1 MTRRPAFTRIVDAL
15 PATVPFVGPE
25 TQERKRGAPFLARL
39 GANEN
44 GFGPSP
50 KAVAAMCAAAS
61 ESWCYGDPENHDL
74 REAIAAHL
82 GVGPQNVM
90 VGGGIDGLL
99 GLVVR
104 QYVEP
109 GEAVVNSLGGYPTL
123 NYHVNG
129 FGGKLVHVPYRG
141 DHEDPD
147 ALVEAARQ
155 TSAKILYFANPD
167 NPMGSWHEADVVKA
181 LIEAVPEETMLIL
194 DEAYCEFAPAS
205 ALPDIGV
212 IRPNLL
218 RMRTFSKAYGMA
230 GMRCG
235 YAIGDETSIAAF
247 DKVRNHFGITRVTQ
261 AACVAALADQDH
273 MRATVARVHRARARI
288 GEIATENGLNALPSA
303 TNFVTI
309 DCGRDGAHALAVMN
323 GLVERGI
330 FVRKPGA
337 PGLDRCIR
345 VSCGPDEAL
354 DIFAAKLRETLRALG

>member
-50 KAVAAMCAAAS
+50 RALEAIARTAP
-61 ESWCYGDPENHDL
+61 ESWCYGDPENHEL
-74 REAIAAHL
+74 KAAIAAHHGL
-82 GVGPQNVM
+82 KPENIAP
-90 VGGGIDGLL
+90 GGGIDGLL
-99 GLVVR
+99 GLIVR

-109 GEAVVNSLGGYPTL
+109 GDPVVNSLGGYPTF
-123 NYHVNG
+123 NYHVSG
-129 FGGKLVHVPYRG
+129 FGGQLVTVPYRQ
-141 DHEDPD
+141 DHEDPE
-147 ALVEAARQ
+147 ALVEAARR
-155 TSAKILYFANPD
+155 TKAKILYFANPD
-167 NPMGSWHEADVVKA
+167 NPMGSWHEAGTVMA
-181 LIEAVPEETMLIL
+181 LIDAVPEDTLLIL

-205 ALPDIGV
+205 AFPPMDV

-235 YAIGDETSIAAF
+235 YAIGDETSIRAF
-247 DKVRNHFGITRVTQ
+247 DKIRNHFGIARVTQ
-261 AACVAALADQDH
+261 AACIAALADQDYLK
-273 MRATVARVHRARARI
+273 ATVTKVHRARERI
-288 GEIATENGLNALPSA
+288 GAIAAENGLRALPSA
-303 TNFVTI
+303 TNFVAI
-309 DCGRDGAHALAVMN
+309 DCGRDGAYALSVMN

-330 FVRKPGA
+330 FVRKPAA

-354 DIFAAKLRETLRALG
+354 DAFAEQLSATLMALG

>member
-1 MTRRPAFTRIVDAL
+1 MPRRPAFTRIVDAL

-50 KAVAAMCAAAS
+50 RAVEAMCRTAP

-74 REAIAAHL
+74 KEAIARHL
-82 GVGPQNVM
+82 GVAPQNIA

-99 GLVVR
+99 GLIVR
-104 QYVEP
+104 QYAEP
-109 GEAVVNSLGGYPTL
+109 GDPVVNSLGGYPTF

-129 FGGKLVHVPYRG
+129 FGGQLVNVPYRG
-141 DHEDPD
+141 DHEDPE

-155 TSAKILYFANPD
+155 SRAKILYFANPD
-167 NPMGSWHEADVVKA
+167 NPMGSWHEAEVVEA
-181 LIEAVPEETMLIL
+181 LIDAVPEDTMLVL

-205 ALPDIGV
+205 AFPPISI

-235 YAIGDETSIAAF
+235 YAVGDETSIAAF
-247 DKVRNHFGITRVTQ
+247 DKIRNHFGITRITQ
-261 AACVAALADQDH
+261 AACIAALEDQAHLRD
-273 MRATVARVHRARARI
+273 TVARVHRARARI
-288 GEIATENGLNALPSA
+288 GAIAAANGLKALPSA
-303 TNFVTI
+303 TNFVAI
-309 DCGRDGAHALAVMN
+309 DCGRDGAFALSVMN

-330 FVRKPGA
+330 FVRKPAA

-345 VSCGPDEAL
+345 VSCGPDDAL
-354 DIFAAKLRETLRALG
+354 DAFAEKLEETLKALG